1 MAGLAV
7 QQGATV
13 LCIHSGSAQPVAVNH
28 RVRLDGFA
36 GVSLGAQWK
45 VDCPSSPPPSPPC
58 VTATW
63 TAGSTRV
70 TSMGQP
76 LVIQGGTA
84 TCVPTGSPLTVMQVQ
99 PRVRLT

>member
-13 LCIHSGSAQPVAVNH
+13 LCIHGGSAQPVAVND
-28 RVRLDGFA
+28 RVTLDGFA
-36 GVSLGAQWK
+36 AVSLGAQWTISG
-45 VDCPSSPPPSPPC
+45 CTPPSGPKC
-58 VTATW
+58 ATATW

>member
-13 LCIHSGSAQPVAVNH
+13 LCGHLGGAQPLAVND
-28 RVRLDGFA
+28 RVSLDGFA
-36 GVSLGAQWK
+36 AVSLGAQWK
-45 VDCPSSPPPSPPC
+45 VDCPSSPPC

-84 TCVPTGSPLTVMQVQ
+84 TTSTGSPLTVMQVQ
-99 PRVRLT
+99 SRVRLT